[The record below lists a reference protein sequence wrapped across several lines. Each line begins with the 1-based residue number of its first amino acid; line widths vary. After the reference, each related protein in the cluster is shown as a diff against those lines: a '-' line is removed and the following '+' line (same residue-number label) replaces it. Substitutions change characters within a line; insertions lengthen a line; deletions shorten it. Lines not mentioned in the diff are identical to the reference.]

1 MNHSYPIPTKFSV
14 RRSAPLHRDRVAL
27 KQTQV
32 MQRQKTRPPNADVL
46 RSISFAP
53 GFLWNS
59 KITTEH
65 IWTPDRSIQ
74 CGESIAIWL
83 IRLIRNHFTH
93 WSNSI
98 KLNQTHWLID
108 SFDLIW
114 SHLISFDLIWSHLNS
129 FTRHR
134 RIVASSG
141 SSDAVRTMTWR
152 SLKVSTFLRF
162 KRRIRW
168 QLDSNIQN
176 GRKDQMEIL
185 QDYFTEAGGFLG
197 LFEVLV
203 CHCCFVEARTWSFG
217 RPPCYRDQGSKHTHQ
232 RSTQQCMPCGWQ
244 AEISQSHAVTFI
256 TLVTDGELYVIV
268 IVCDYMINQY
278 KLS

>member
-32 MQRQKTRPPNADVL
+32 MQRQKTRPPNADVW

-114 SHLISFDLIWSHLNS
+114 SHLISFDLIWTHSQG
-129 FTRHR
+129 
-134 RIVASSG
+134 IVASLPLLAAAMLCARWRDAPSRYPLSCA
-141 SSDAVRTMTWR
+141 SSAESDDN
-152 SLKVSTFLRF
+152 STQTFKTGAKIRWKYSKITSQKQGAFWGYLRF
-162 KRRIRW
+162 SFVTVVSLR
-168 QLDSNIQN
+168 QEL
-176 GRKDQMEIL
+176 GPLVGHLATETKDQNTHIKGARSNACHAGDKQRCHRVMPLHSLHWL
-185 QDYFTEAGGFLG
+185 QMVNYMLLL
-197 LFEVLV
+197 LF
-203 CHCCFVEARTWSFG
+203 
-217 RPPCYRDQGSKHTHQ
+217 
-232 RSTQQCMPCGWQ
+232 
-244 AEISQSHAVTFI
+244 
-256 TLVTDGELYVIV
+256 VI
-268 IVCDYMINQY
+268 IW
-278 KLS
+278 

>member
-1 MNHSYPIPTKFSV
+1 MNHFYPIPTKFSV

-114 SHLISFDLIWSHLNS
+114 SHLISFELIHK
-129 FTRHR
+129 
-134 RIVASSG
+134 ASSHRCLFWQQRCCAHDDVTLPQG
-141 SSDAVRTMTWR
+141 IHFLALQAPNPMTTRLKHSKRAQRSDGNTPRLLHR
-152 SLKVSTFLRF
+152 SR
-162 KRRIRW
+162 
-168 QLDSNIQN
+168 
-176 GRKDQMEIL
+176 
-185 QDYFTEAGGFLG
+185 G
-197 LFEVLV
+197 LFGAIWGSRLSLLFRWGKNLVL
-203 CHCCFVEARTWSFG
+203 WSATLLQ
-217 RPPCYRDQGSKHTHQ
+217 RPRIKTHTSKEHAAMHAMRVTSRDITESCRYIHYIGYRWWIICY
-232 RSTQQCMPCGWQ
+232 CYCLW
-244 AEISQSHAVTFI
+244 
-256 TLVTDGELYVIV
+256 LYDKSI
-268 IVCDYMINQY
+268 
-278 KLS
+278 